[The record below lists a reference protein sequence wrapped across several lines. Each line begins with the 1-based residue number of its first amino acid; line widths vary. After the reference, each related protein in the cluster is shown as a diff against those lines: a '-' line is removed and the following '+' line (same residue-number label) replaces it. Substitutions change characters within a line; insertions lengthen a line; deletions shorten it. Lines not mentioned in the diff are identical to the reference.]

1 MATDVVYF
9 RMLDMPKARAE
20 WLEKYPGHSGHIA
33 LRRMGFSTANFTPK
47 KGWSMSAEEYTFF
60 LLKYS

>member
-1 MATDVVYF
+1 
-9 RMLDMPKARAE
+9 MLDMPKARAE